1 MQFKFKKDSNFMQ
14 SHPIQYSLKTFQVRF
29 YANQG
34 LFQEETAQPSVLAIL
49 CYSTHRGLS
58 LGYLFILII

>member
-34 LFQEETAQPSVLAIL
+34 LFQEETAQPSVLAIPGNSI
-49 CYSTHRGLS
+49 CV
-58 LGYLFILII
+58 ILLVGG

>member
-1 MQFKFKKDSNFMQ
+1 MQ